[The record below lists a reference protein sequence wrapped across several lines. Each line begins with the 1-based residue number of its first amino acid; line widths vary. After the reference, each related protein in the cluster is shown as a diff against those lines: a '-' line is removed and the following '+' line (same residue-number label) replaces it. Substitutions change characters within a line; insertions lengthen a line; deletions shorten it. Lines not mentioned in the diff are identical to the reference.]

1 MQNIPE
7 KIFVAGIH
15 TDAGKTFISALL
27 MLGLEADYWKP
38 VQAGTEP
45 STDTL
50 TVQALTGL
58 PASRFHPESYR
69 LEFPASPHA
78 AAEREGI
85 RIDEARLTPPEH
97 QRPLLI
103 EGAGG
108 LMVPLREDLLFV
120 DWLASKAWPTILVI
134 PTYLGCINHSLL
146 SLEALRKRNIP
157 LIGIVFNDGGRPESE
172 SVIEKYAQAPVLAR
186 VPQIEDPNPQK
197 LKAAFDQYFHLS
209 L

>member
-27 MLGLEADYWKP
+27 MLGLDADYWKP

-45 STDTL
+45 TTDTL
-50 TVQALTGL
+50 SVQELTGL
-58 PASRFHPESYR
+58 PSSRFHPEAYQ

-78 AAEREGI
+78 AAAREGI
-85 RIDEARLTPPEH
+85 RIDESKLSPPPH
-97 QRPLLI
+97 TRPLLI

-120 DWLASKAWPTILVI
+120 DWLAQKAWPTILVI

-146 SLEALRKRNIP
+146 SLEALRKREIP
-157 LIGIVFNDGGRPESE
+157 LMGIVFNDGGRPESE
-172 SVIEKYAQAPVLAR
+172 SVIEKYAEAPVLAR
-186 VPQIEDPNPQK
+186 VPQIASPSPAI
-197 LKAAFDQYFHLS
+197 LKQCFDQHFS
-209 L
+209 LPL